1 VKHKGKKKG
10 YIKRK
15 NIMKNNLN
23 GYKTAS
29 EWNERRFPRQVLKL
43 QEHGRRNTDK

>member
-1 VKHKGKKKG
+1 VKHEGKKKG

-23 GYKTAS
+23 GYKTAML
-29 EWNERRFPRQVLKL
+29 EWKVENSINK
-43 QEHGRRNTDK
+43 